1 MNATTAPRTEAARSN
16 GNGHASEKLQES
28 RSEFQDLFEP
38 DDQRADSG
46 FPRSK
51 TMRLL
56 LSGRG
61 AAILAV
67 AAGAVL
73 IMKPHLAAR
82 AARVVP
88 VGTLLR
94 SLAVNLLSRK

>member
-1 MNATTAPRTEAARSN
+1 MNATVARNESALHN
-16 GNGHASEKLQES
+16 GNGHAADKLQES
-28 RSEFQDLFEP
+28 RAEFQHLFEP
-38 DDQRADSG
+38 DDPRAQND

-56 LSGRG
+56 LSSRG
-61 AAILAV
+61 AALLAV

-73 IMKPHLAAR
+73 ILKPGLAAR

-88 VGTLLR
+88 MGGILR